1 MRKFLQNSKRVLQ
14 VAKKPDKDEYMQVA
28 KVTGLGILLVG
39 FVGFVIM
46 IASYVVQGIF
56 ASA

>member
-46 IASYVVQGIF
+46 IVSYVIQGIF